1 MKLRTASGQEES
13 FSECGYL
20 LATLNVPGR
29 FGTGASWL
37 AAVVF
42 ALALTGVGALAQSL
56 TGDVYGKVTDANGAV
71 IPGARVTV
79 RNVGTDA
86 RRQTTTDD
94 GGEFRLASLPAAD
107 YQVEAEATGFVKGVE
122 SFKLAVGQGLAVNLV
137 LKTPGLVESVM
148 VSDEAGVSVQTDS
161 AALGGVIGSRQITEL
176 PLNGRNIDQL
186 ALLEPGVF
194 STTNRSIGGT
204 IHGTQINING
214 SMGRSSRYLLDGTNV
229 ADTFNNGL
237 GSTAD
242 TFLGVDAVR
251 EFRVLTNSYGP
262 EYGQASGGVVTIVTK
277 SGTNDFHG
285 SAFEFLRNDRFD
297 ARNFFDAEKPSFK
310 RNQFGFSAGG
320 ALVKDRTFLFGA
332 SEWLRESL
340 GLTKVTV
347 VPSLDARRGRLPS
360 TTTPGQFTTVT
371 INPDLIPY
379 LNLFPL
385 PNGRD
390 FGTGLAELS
399 FPFKQTTDEAFY
411 QMRLDHK
418 LTSANSFF
426 ARYTF
431 DDAERTPPASFPAWD
446 VLESSR
452 NQYLTTE
459 DTHVFTNALVNTF
472 RFSYARTNLFAND
485 RLTQDFPASLILIP
499 GRPEP
504 QLTIGGM
511 PTTGGG
517 ERPPRSSLQLQ
528 NIYSWSDD
536 MSLVKGG
543 HLLKWGVLV
552 DRVQNLIETKSYL
565 GGRFNF
571 PGIRQ
576 FLLGTPSNLTIAAP
590 GSEPRQYLFH
600 TRFGVYISDDFR
612 VMRDLTLNLGL
623 RLEFSTNPTEKFGHI
638 VGLPDPL
645 HDTSVTVGKL
655 YENHKQNWAPRVGLA
670 WQPWGDSRTVVRGG
684 CGIFYDIHTIPFLAQ
699 KINGNP
705 PFNSRIGLPNSGL
718 HPNLNVAATSLDVSL
733 PAYDWQTPHAL
744 HYNLTVERE
753 VLHDTVITVG
763 YAGSRGI
770 NTVRT
775 GEINTP
781 VPQVLPDGR
790 LFFST
795 TAPRRN
801 PRLGSIVLMRPDG
814 NSWYNAMQFR
824 AHSRLGK
831 DMQLQ
836 ASYTFSRTIDET
848 QGTISGDSTGSQP
861 LAWNVFDRG
870 YDRGLA
876 DFHRKHNFV
885 GQWIVNLPYSGEGGG
900 LSRAVFGG
908 WSLSGIVTLKSGNPF
923 TPGIQ
928 ADWTGTRFAS
938 DARGSDRPNVRA
950 GFNADNIILGGP
962 DQFFNPNAFELPL
975 RGTFGNLGRNVLIG
989 PGLAMLDMSA
999 HKNVRL
1005 GMLGD
1010 GGNLQFRVEA
1020 FNLFNHA
1027 NFNPPTRIVFNGA
1040 APGELPVGNAGRIT
1054 STSTSARQIQLGLR
1068 LSW

>member
-1 MKLRTASGQEES
+1 MRLSRASRQEES
-13 FSECGYL
+13 FSGCGYL
-20 LATLNVPGR
+20 LAGAHARGR
-29 FGTGASWL
+29 FNLGL
-37 AAVVF
+37 LRLVAA
-42 ALALTGVGALAQSL
+42 ALTLALSAGAALAQSV
-56 TGDVYGKVTDANGAV
+56 TGDVFGKVTDVNGAV
-71 IPGARVTV
+71 VTGARVTV
-79 RNVGTDA
+79 RNVGTGGV
-86 RRQTTTDD
+86 RQTTTDG

-107 YQVEAEATGFVKGVE
+107 YEVEAEANGFTKGAE
-122 SFKLAVGQGLAVNLV
+122 AFQLAVGQGLAVNLV
-137 LKTPGLVESVM
+137 LKPQGLSETVM
-148 VSDEAGVSVQTDS
+148 VSEDAGVSVQTDS

-186 ALLEPGVF
+186 TLLEPGVF
-194 STTNRSIGGT
+194 STTNRSSGGT

-214 SMGRSSRYLLDGTNV
+214 AMSRSSRFLLDGTNV
-229 ADTFNNGL
+229 ADTFSNGL

-262 EYGQASGGVVTIVTK
+262 EHGQASGGVVSIVTK

-285 SAFEFLRNDRFD
+285 SAFEFLRSDRFD

-320 ALVKDRTFLFGA
+320 ALVKDRTFFFGA
-332 SEWLRESL
+332 SEWLRERL

-347 VPSLDARRGRLPS
+347 VPSLDARQGRLPG
-360 TTTPGQFTTVT
+360 TTPGQFTTVA
-371 INPDLIPY
+371 INPNVIPY
-379 LNLFPL
+379 LNLFPV

-390 FGTGLAELS
+390 FGTGLAELA
-399 FPFKQTTDEAFY
+399 FPFTQTTDEDFY
-411 QMRLDHK
+411 QLRVDHK
-418 LTSANSFF
+418 LTTANTFF

-431 DDAERTPPASFPAWD
+431 DDAERTPPASFPAWT
-446 VLESSR
+446 VIEASR
-452 NQYLTTE
+452 NQYLTVE

-472 RFSYARTNLFAND
+472 RFSYSRTNLFSND
-485 RLTQDFPASLILIP
+485 RLTEEFPASLILIP

-528 NIYSWSDD
+528 NLYSWSDD
-536 MSLVKGG
+536 MSLVRGG

-565 GGRFNF
+565 GGRFTF

-576 FLLGTPSNLTIAAP
+576 FLLGTPASLTIAAP

-600 TRFGVYISDDFR
+600 TRFGAYVSDDFR
-612 VMRDLTLNLGL
+612 LRRNLTLNLGL

-645 HDTSVTVGKL
+645 HDSGVTVGKL

-670 WQPWGDSRTVVRGG
+670 WQPFGDARTVVRSGF
-684 CGIFYDIHTIPFLAQ
+684 GIFYDINTIPFLAQ

-705 PFNSRIGLPNSGL
+705 PFNNRIGLPNPGL
-718 HPNLNVAATSLDVSL
+718 RPNLSVVPASTDVAL
-733 PAYDWQTPHAL
+733 PDYDWQTPHAL

-753 VLHDTVITVG
+753 VLSGTVFTLG

-775 GEINTP
+775 GEINMP

-790 LFFST
+790 LFFSP

-801 PRLGSIVLMRPDG
+801 PRLGSITLTRPDG

-824 AHSRLGK
+824 AQSRLGK
-831 DMQLQ
+831 DVQLQ
-836 ASYTFSRTIDET
+836 ASYTFSRTIDES
-848 QGTISGDSTGSQP
+848 QGTISGDAAGAQP
-861 LAWNVFDRG
+861 LATNPFDRL

-885 GQWIVNLPYSGEGGG
+885 GQWIVNLPYGGEGGG
-900 LSRAVFGG
+900 LARAAFGG
-908 WSLSGIVTLKSGNPF
+908 WSLSGIVTAKSGNPF

-928 ADWTGTRFAS
+928 ADWTGTRFAG
-938 DARGSDRPNVRA
+938 DARGSDRPNVRT
-950 GFNADNIILGGP
+950 GFSADDIILGGP
-962 DQFFNPNAFELPL
+962 DQYFDPNAFVMPL

-989 PGLAMLDMSA
+989 PGLATVDMSA
-999 HKNVRL
+999 HKNVHL

-1027 NFNPPTRIVFNGA
+1027 NFNFPARLVFNGA
-1040 APGELPVGNAGRIT
+1040 AAGELPIGNAGRIT
-1054 STSTSARQIQLGLR
+1054 STSTPARQIQLGLR

>member
-1 MKLRTASGQEES
+1 MRLSTALRQEES
-13 FSECGYL
+13 FSESGYL
-20 LATLNVPGR
+20 LAAAHTRGR
-29 FGTGASWL
+29 FCFRVLWL
-37 AAVVF
+37 AAAALFV
-42 ALALTGVGALAQSL
+42 ALAAAGATAQSV
-56 TGDVYGKVTDANGAV
+56 TGDVYGKITDANGAV
-71 IPGARVTV
+71 ITGAKVTV
-79 RNVGTDA
+79 KNVGTGST
-86 RRQTTTDD
+86 RQATTDG
-94 GGEFRLASLPAAD
+94 GGEFRLASLPVAD
-107 YQVEAEATGFVKGVE
+107 YEVEVEAAGFTKGAE
-122 SFKLAVGQGLAVNLV
+122 TFKLAVGQEVVLNLV
-137 LKTPGLVESVM
+137 LKTPGPVESVM
-148 VSDEAGVSVQTDS
+148 VSGDTAVAVQTDS
-161 AALGGVIGSRQITEL
+161 AALGGVIGSTQITEL

-186 ALLEPGVF
+186 TLLEPGVF

-214 SMGRSSRYLLDGTNV
+214 AMSRSSRYLLDGTNI
-229 ADTFNNGL
+229 ADTFSNGL

-262 EYGQASGGVVTIVTK
+262 EHGQASGGVVSIVTK
-277 SGTNDFHG
+277 SGTNAFHG
-285 SAFEFLRNDRFD
+285 SAFEFLRNDALD

-320 ALVKDRTFLFGA
+320 ALVKDRTFIFGA
-332 SEWLRESL
+332 SEWLRERL
-340 GLTKVTV
+340 GLTKLTV

-371 INPDLIPY
+371 INPDIVPY

-390 FGTGLAELS
+390 FGTGLAELA
-399 FPFKQTTDEAFY
+399 FPFKQTTDESFY
-411 QMRLDHK
+411 QLRLDHK

-431 DDAERTPPASFPAWD
+431 DDAERTPPASYPAWD

-452 NQYLTTE
+452 NQYLTVE
-459 DTHVFTNALVNTF
+459 DTHVFNNALVNTF

-485 RLTQDFPASLILIP
+485 ELTQDFPSNLILIP

-511 PTTGGG
+511 PSTGGG

-528 NIYSWSDD
+528 NLFSWSDD

-600 TRFGVYISDDFR
+600 TRFGAYVSDDFR
-612 VMRDLTLNLGL
+612 LARNLTLNLGL

-645 HDTSVTVGKL
+645 HDSGVTVGKL
-655 YENHKQNWAPRVGLA
+655 YENHKLNWGPRVGLA
-670 WQPWGDSRTVVRGG
+670 WQPFGDGRTVVRSGF
-684 CGIFYDIHTIPFLAQ
+684 GIFYDINTIPFLAQ

-705 PFNSRIGLPNSGL
+705 PFNSRIGLPNPGL
-718 HPNLNVAATSLDVSL
+718 HPNLNVAPTSLDVAL
-733 PAYDWQTPHAL
+733 PDYDWQTPHAL

-753 VLHDTVITVG
+753 VLSGTVITLA

-775 GEINTP
+775 GEFNTP
-781 VPQVLPDGR
+781 PPQVLADGR
-790 LFFST
+790 LFFPT
-795 TAPRRN
+795 TGPRRN
-801 PRLGSIVLMRPDG
+801 PRLGSITLTRPDG
-814 NSWYNAMQFR
+814 NSWYNAMQLR
-824 AHSRLGK
+824 AQSRLGK

-848 QGTISGDSTGSQP
+848 QGTISGDATGSVP
-861 LAWNVFDRG
+861 LAENVFDRT

-885 GQWIVNLPYSGEGGG
+885 GQWLMNIPYSGEGEGF
-900 LSRAVFGG
+900 SRAVFGG
-908 WSLSGIVTLKSGNPF
+908 WSLSGILTLKSGNPF

-928 ADWTGTRFAS
+928 GDWTGTRFAS
-938 DARGSDRPNVRA
+938 DARGSDRPNLRA
-950 GFNADNIILGGP
+950 GFNAGNVVLGGP
-962 DQFFNPNAFELPL
+962 DQYFDPNAFELPQK
-975 RGTFGNLGRNVLIG
+975 GTYGNLGRNVLIG
-989 PGLAMLDMSA
+989 PGLAVFDMSA

-1027 NFNPPTRIVFNGA
+1027 NFNPPARIVFNGA

-1054 STSTSARQIQLGLR
+1054 STSTSARQVQLGLR